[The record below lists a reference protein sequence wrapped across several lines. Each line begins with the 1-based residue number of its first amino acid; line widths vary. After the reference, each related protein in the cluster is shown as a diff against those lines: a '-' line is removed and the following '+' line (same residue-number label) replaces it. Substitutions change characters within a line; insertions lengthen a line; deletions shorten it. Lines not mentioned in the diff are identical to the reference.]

1 MIERRGAEPLRFD
14 PFVLYLRFKYSEN
27 NHGSAERVLET
38 IKTIDAIL
46 MASGFSRRF
55 GSGNKL
61 LQPVGGKPLA
71 LRALELVCGLPF
83 QTVHF
88 VAADADVLRL
98 GEGFPVR
105 IHRNANPERGQC
117 ESVRLG
123 TLASSAEHYI
133 FFACDQPFLDAET
146 VLSICGKAAPGK
158 IVFPV
163 YGGKPGSPNLFS
175 KAFREELLA
184 LKDGENARAI
194 KSRHPGALIRVP
206 AAGGRALAD
215 IDTYE
220 DLKTLEE

>member
-1 MIERRGAEPLRFD
+1 M
-14 PFVLYLRFKYSEN
+14 
-27 NHGSAERVLET
+27 LE
-38 IKTIDAIL
+38 TIDAIL

-71 LRALELVCGLPF
+71 LRALELVCSLPF
-83 QTVHF
+83 KTVHF
-88 VAADADVLRL
+88 VAADAGVTRL
-98 GEGFPVR
+98 GDGFPVR
-105 IHRNANPERGQC
+105 THHNTNPERGQR

-123 TLASSAEHYI
+123 VLASDAEHYM
-133 FFACDQPFLDAET
+133 FFVCDQPFLDAET

-163 YGGKPGSPNLFS
+163 YNGKPAPPNLFS

-184 LKDGENARAI
+184 LEDGENARAV
-194 KSRHPGALIRVP
+194 KSRHPDALIRVP
-206 AAGGRALAD
+206 AAHGRVLAD

-220 DLKTLEE
+220 DFEALGE

>member
-1 MIERRGAEPLRFD
+1 M
-14 PFVLYLRFKYSEN
+14 
-27 NHGSAERVLET
+27 LE
-38 IKTIDAIL
+38 TIDAIL

-55 GSGNKL
+55 GDGDKL
-61 LQPVGGKPLA
+61 LQPVGGKPLV

-88 VAADADVLRL
+88 VAAGADVLRL

-105 IHRNANPERGQC
+105 TRHNTNPERGQC

-123 TLASSAEHYI
+123 VLASNAEHYM
-133 FFACDQPFLDAET
+133 FFVCDQPFLDAET

-163 YGGKPGSPNLFS
+163 YNGKPASPNLFS

-184 LKDGENARAI
+184 LKDGENARTV

-206 AAGGRALAD
+206 AASERVLAD

-220 DLKTLEE
+220 DFKALGD

>member
-1 MIERRGAEPLRFD
+1 M
-14 PFVLYLRFKYSEN
+14 
-27 NHGSAERVLET
+27 LE
-38 IKTIDAIL
+38 TIDAIL

-55 GSGNKL
+55 GNSDKL

-83 QTVHF
+83 KTVHF
-88 VAADADVLRL
+88 VAAGADVLRL

-105 IHRNANPERGQC
+105 TRHNTSPERGQC

-123 TLASSAEHYI
+123 VLASNAEHYM
-133 FFACDQPFLDAET
+133 FFVCDQPFLDAET

-184 LKDGENARAI
+184 LKDGENARTV

-206 AAGGRALAD
+206 AASGRALAD

-220 DLKTLEE
+220 DFKALGD

>member
-1 MIERRGAEPLRFD
+1 MIE
-14 PFVLYLRFKYSEN
+14 
-27 NHGSAERVLET
+27 T
-38 IKTIDAIL
+38 TDAIL

-71 LRALELVCGLPF
+71 LCALELVCGLPF
-83 QTVHF
+83 KTVHF
-88 VAADADVLRL
+88 VAADADVLRM

-105 IHRNANPERGQC
+105 ICHNTNPERGQR

-123 TLASSAEHYI
+123 ALASDAEYYM

-163 YGGKPGSPNLFS
+163 YNGQPASPNLFS
-175 KAFREELLA
+175 KVFREELLA
-184 LKDGENARAI
+184 LEDGENARAV

-206 AAGGRALAD
+206 AADGRVLAD

-220 DLKTLEE
+220 DWMKALGG